1 MPGGPA
7 AEIEPT
13 LAEID
18 YRDYESQR
26 SVDIR
31 TSRPDWNV
39 YRDGCPNGE
48 TPVQMTER
56 ADQLVA
62 QLRTQS
68 GNIAL
73 FSHSQFGRVLAVRW
87 IGLTITEARHFDFEP
102 AAVGIMGSSSGH
114 PDVPVIALWN
124 TTPRARPGATEGEE
138 PMQGPG

>member
-1 MPGGPA
+1 MA
-7 AEIEPT
+7 IMKAS
-13 LAEID
+13 A
-18 YRDYESQR
+18 
-26 SVDIR
+26 VDIR
-31 TSRPDWNV
+31 TSRPAWNV
-39 YRDGCPNGE
+39 HRDGCPNGE

-73 FSHSQFGRVLAVRW
+73 FSHSQFGRILAVRW
-87 IGLTITEARHFDFEP
+87 IGLTITEARYFDFEP
-102 AAVGIMGSSSGH
+102 AAVCIMGSSSGH

-124 TTPRARPGATEGEE
+124 TTPRTRPGATEGEE